1 MPYILQAVIRLP
13 SGETLSAAERYGLAL
28 LVDLARL
35 PSVEDADAD
44 VVRLDIAARDEG
56 GADPDLPTCFA
67 HDWYLERGDGA
78 VRVLRAALRQITAV
92 AGAAAEHRTA
102 ARDRYGRVPSL
113 ENALVRHGLDTEPV
127 VSHAAARL
135 RTAVLASA
143 GRRRVVLATPW
154 PEGKRWAAALTHDLD
169 VVAYWP
175 LFTLLRL
182 AELARKGQ
190 LGRCGR
196 TLGAALTA
204 VGRDPVGQGIR
215 TVLDTERHYGVVSTW
230 FVLCGTPTLATMRAG
245 DLTYVPESPPAA
257 AIVRS
262 LMEHGCEIGLHGSF
276 ATAERPELF
285 REQRA
290 RLERLAGRPVAG
302 VRQHFLRIQPA
313 VTQQAMLA
321 GGFRYDATAGFP
333 DRNGFRLG
341 VADVIPA
348 WDPGAERPIGLEEV
362 PLCWM
367 DRALSKYR
375 GVEEPERWVAEGLAL
390 ARACQ
395 EAEGLWVGVWHPN
408 LTAPLGFPG
417 APTAFAE
424 LVRGVTGG
432 APFLGTLAA
441 LVRWR
446 VARRS
451 VRIRRVAPDGRV
463 EAYTALPTPAPL
475 ALEDAAGRTLEPVRA

>member
-1 MPYILQAVIRLP
+1 VIRLP
-13 SGETLSAAERYGLAL
+13 SGEPLSGAERYGLEL

-35 PSVEDADAD
+35 PPVDDADAD
-44 VVRLDIAARDEG
+44 VVRLDIAARDAA
-56 GADPDLPTCFA
+56 GADPDLPTCIA
-67 HDWYLERGDGA
+67 HDWYLERGDGM
-78 VRVLRAALRQITAV
+78 VRVSRAALRQITAV

-102 ARDRYGRVPSL
+102 ARDRHGRVPSA
-113 ENALVRHGLDTEPV
+113 ENALVRHGLDAEPI
-127 VSHAAARL
+127 VSRAATRL
-135 RTAVLASA
+135 RAAVIASA

-154 PEGKRWAAALTHDLD
+154 PDGKRWAAAFTHDLD

-190 LGRCGR
+190 LGRWGR
-196 TLGAALTA
+196 TLGSALAAT
-204 VGRDPVGQGIR
+204 GRDPVGQGIR
-215 TVLDTERHYGVVSTW
+215 TLLETERQHGVLSTW

-245 DLTYVPESPPAA
+245 DLTYRPESPAAA

-262 LMEHGCEIGLHGSF
+262 LVERGCEIGLHGSF
-276 ATAERPELF
+276 ATSDRPDLF

-302 VRQHFLRIQPA
+302 VRQHFLRIRPGA
-313 VTQQAMLA
+313 THHAMLA
-321 GGFRYDATAGFP
+321 AGLRYDATAGFP

-348 WDPGAERPIGLEEV
+348 WDAGGERPIGLEEV

-375 GVEEPERWVAEGLAL
+375 GVEDPERWVAAGLAL
-390 ARACQ
+390 ARACRDV
-395 EAEGLWVGVWHPN
+395 EGLWVGVWHPN
-408 LTAPLGFPG
+408 LTAPLGFPD
-417 APTAFAE
+417 APAAFDE
-424 LVRGVTGG
+424 LVRGVTGD
-432 APFLGTLAA
+432 APFVGTLGAV
-441 LVRWR
+441 VRWR

-451 VRIRRVAPDGRV
+451 VRIRRVAPDGRL
-463 EAYTALPTPAPL
+463 EAYTALPAPAPL
-475 ALEDAAGRTLEPVRA
+475 ALEDAAGRTLEPVQA